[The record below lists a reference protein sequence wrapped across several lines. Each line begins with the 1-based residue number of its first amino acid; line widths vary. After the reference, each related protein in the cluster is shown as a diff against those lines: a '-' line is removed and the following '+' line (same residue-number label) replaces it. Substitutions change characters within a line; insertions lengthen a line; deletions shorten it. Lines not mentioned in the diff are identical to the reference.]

1 MSATTT
7 NTNTKTSVRV
17 ETTRAFHELAAK
29 CGVKATYAARMEF
42 LLGELFTNGVLVE
55 NAYPG
60 MDVYYFLGED
70 DETLYTPW
78 VDECQW
84 LG

>member
-1 MSATTT
+1 MSATIA
-7 NTNTKTSVRV
+7 NTKTSVQI
-17 ETTRAFHELAAK
+17 ETARAFHEVAAK
-29 CGVKATYAARMEF
+29 CGVGATYAARTEF

-60 MDVYYFLGED
+60 MDVYYFLGEE

-84 LG
+84 LA